1 MRRKK
6 LVLPLLALLLAG
18 WLAPEASLAEPQHRR
33 GSSRPGRTV
42 IIRRYYHNPYWHRP
56 YWYDPFY
63 DPYWY
68 NRSYGY
74 REETTGTVQVKVKPD
89 EGPKARLYINGALA
103 DEFKSKEKVKLEP
116 GQYQVEV
123 RKPGYESASR
133 TVYVTAGK
141 TVKLEF
147 HLERAG

>member
-18 WLAPEASLAEPQHRR
+18 WLAPAVSQAEPQRR
-33 GSSRPGRTV
+33 GSSRSGRTI
-42 IIRRYYHNPYWHRP
+42 IIRRYYVHPYWYRP
-56 YWYDPFY
+56 YRYDPFY
-63 DPYWY
+63 DPYGY

-74 REETTGTVQVKVKPD
+74 REETTGAVEVKVKPD
-89 EGPKARLYINGALA
+89 DGPKARLYVNGALA

-116 GQYQVEV
+116 GEYRVEV
-123 RKPGYESASR
+123 RKPGYESAAR